1 MSYRIGI
8 GYDVHRLGPDRKLI
22 LGGVE
27 VAHSLGLI
35 GHSDADVLTHALMD
49 AMLGALALGDIGK
62 YFPPSDE
69 SYRNISSLILLERV
83 AGLIQQEGYILQNA
97 DCTVIAQRPKIAP
110 FIPQMREVL
119 ARVLNVAPSAISV
132 KATTTEGLGLTGR
145 EEGIAAQAIALLEER
160 K

>member
-27 VAHSLGLI
+27 VVHSLGLI

-83 AGLIQQEGYILQNA
+83 AGLIEKEGYVLHNA
-97 DCTVIAQRPKIAP
+97 DCTVIAQRPKLAP
-110 FIPQMREVL
+110 FISQMREVL
-119 ARVLNVAPSAISV
+119 ARVLNVDPSAISV